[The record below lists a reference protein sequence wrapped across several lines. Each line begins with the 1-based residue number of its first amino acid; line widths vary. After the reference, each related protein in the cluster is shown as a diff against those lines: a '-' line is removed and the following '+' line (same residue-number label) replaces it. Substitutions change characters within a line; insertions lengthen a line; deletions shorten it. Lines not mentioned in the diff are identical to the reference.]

1 MAKTDEEV
9 VAAIRAAEL
18 RRGIVGW
25 GNPREAPRARPIVG
39 VELEELFAPEVLPP
53 RLGHLLEGLEDLDQ
67 EKKEREGGKPRAV
80 SKLKAPPSS
89 IIKKQASTDVEA
101 LHHSYHTTTL

>member
-53 RLGHLLEGLEDLDQ
+53 RLGPLLEGLEDFDR
-67 EKKEREGGKPRAV
+67 EESERRGGKP
-80 SKLKAPPSS
+80 
-89 IIKKQASTDVEA
+89 
-101 LHHSYHTTTL
+101 TTLS